1 MNATKLV
8 LGTAVIALAGTSA
21 LGQIALSEHNFS
33 SYGWSGGEI
42 CKPCHTPHFATM
54 PFPLWNHA
62 LTNATYTM
70 HSGTASASDTTAI
83 DSRSRMCL
91 GCHDG
96 TVALDSFGGR
106 TGTNFIGAT
115 GDLGTDLSN
124 DHPIGRE
131 AVYPQT
137 AEPDFNPIVVVGTTR
152 YAGLGTNLLRLRNM
166 TINGVTEYTVG
177 CSTCHTVHN
186 DGNYD
191 HMVRF
196 GNASSALCLSC
207 HIK

>member
-1 MNATKLV
+1 MNATKLL

-42 CKPCHTPHFATM
+42 CKPCHTPHFATA

-62 LTNATYTM
+62 LTDATYTM
-70 HSGTASASDTTAI
+70 HNGPGTAAVNI

-106 TGTNFIGAT
+106 TGTNFIGPT
-115 GDLGTDLSN
+115 GNLGTDLSD
-124 DHPIGRE
+124 DHPMGSE
-131 AVYPQT
+131 AIYPTT
-137 AEPDFNPIVVVGTTR
+137 ANAGYNPQSTSHTVGPTGFT
-152 YAGLGTNLLRLRNM
+152 LRLRSWVD
-166 TINGVTEYTVG
+166 TTGATQYVVG

-186 DGNYD
+186 DGNFD
-191 HMVRF
+191 HMVRY
-196 GNASSALCLSC
+196 GNASSRLCLTC